1 MKFITSF
8 SKSLKSSLR
17 PDPERDWLVL
27 FIGSMLV
34 LASIIVWNIWA
45 FDTVTRGGVIGAT
58 ATSTT
63 PLFDQASLDT
73 VHRIFADRATEELK
87 YVSGVYHFVDPSQ

>member
-1 MKFITSF
+1 MKFITSLL
-8 SKSLKSSLR
+8 KNLKSSLR

-45 FDTVTRGGVIGAT
+45 FDTVTRGGVIGTT
-58 ATSTT
+58 ATSTS
-63 PLFDQASLDT
+63 PIFDQSSLDAART
-73 VHRIFADRATEELK
+73 IFVNRAAEELK
-87 YVSGVYHFVDPSQ
+87 YVAGVYHFVDPSQ